1 MEHKIV
7 GFRICLTRNFLVPN
21 QEEVHFGPIFEK
33 PGCDLSIN
41 TEIEDLAG
49 PIWSLHTTRTRAS
62 KRCGDETAI
71 EPTKTCYNISV
82 I

>member
-7 GFRICLTRNFLVPN
+7 GFRICLTRNLLVPN

-41 TEIEDLAG
+41 TEIEDLA
-49 PIWSLHTTRTRAS
+49 
-62 KRCGDETAI
+62 
-71 EPTKTCYNISV
+71 
-82 I
+82 